1 MGYETPDLLSPV
13 VVKRNI
19 DIDIF
24 HWGSSGVC
32 NLSQQS
38 FHRRWYCPQRAYE
51 YYGIYSAAVSDWSS
65 LFYPVSLCFP
75 VLCFPQDEDTGAH
88 VSAFSVEPCF
98 IFGYCGGYASIN
110 DTSAQLGN

>member
-1 MGYETPDLLSPV
+1 MKLRTYYLLSWLSGLLTL
-13 VVKRNI
+13 
-19 DIDIF
+19 IF
-24 HWGSSGVC
+24 SVGGALAFVTYLSSPSTVD
-32 NLSQQS
+32 
-38 FHRRWYCPQRAYE
+38 
-51 YYGIYSAAVSDWSS
+51 GIVRKGHMSIMEFILPLCC

-98 IFGYCGGYASIN
+98 ISGYCGGYASIN